1 MYGIMNSPFKKMK
14 SFLAKKGEIDRNWWL
29 VNAEGQTL
37 GRLATQVSSLLR
49 GKTKPEFTP
58 NVDVGD
64 FVIVV
69 NAEKVKLT
77 GKKELQKKYR
87 RHSGTP
93 GGFKTVTL
101 QELRQRF
108 PEKIIEN
115 AVRGM
120 LPHTTLGEKQFTKL
134 KVYKGE
140 THSHHAQKPAKLE
153 PRGMR

>member
-1 MYGIMNSPFKKMK
+1 MK
-14 SFLAKKGEIDRNWWL
+14 TYLAKKGEVERNWWL
-29 VNAEGQTL
+29 VNAEGQIL
-37 GRLATQVSSLLR
+37 GRLASQVAALLR

-58 NVDVGD
+58 SVDAGD
-64 FVIVV
+64 FVIIV

-77 GKKELQKKYR
+77 GKKELQKVYQ

-93 GGFKTVTL
+93 GGFRTETV
-101 QELRQRF
+101 EKIRQKH

-140 THSHHAQKPAKLE
+140 VHRHKAQKPQIWKMVSNK
-153 PRGMR
+153 R